1 MDVKQAVTAAKL
13 YVAEVFSEE
22 TITAPTLE
30 EVEFDESGD
39 AWNVTVGFFRPAQ
52 NPDMPNI
59 GHALAAI
66 GRLYGEKKEFKIVRI
81 SNGDGKPLAIKNR
94 DYH

>member
-1 MDVKQAVTAAKL
+1 MDVKQAVTAAKS

-22 TITAPTLE
+22 TITPPTLE
-30 EVEFDESGD
+30 EVEYDESGD

-52 NPDMPNI
+52 NPNLPSI
-59 GHALAAI
+59 GQALAAI
-66 GRLYGEKKEFKIVRI
+66 GKLYTEKKEFKVVRI